1 MPKHA
6 DENKT
11 TQLDLKVYVPALVT
25 FLANKLSS
33 GASNCYRKHFNIGV
47 VEWRILALL
56 RVERSI
62 TANRICQVIGLDKA
76 AVSRALKSL
85 HKRELVLFAKDKQD
99 GRSTI
104 ISLTAHGEERH
115 DQVLTVALKREDLLL
130 SGLTPDE
137 KTSLIHLLQK
147 LNARVEVV
155 NAYVPE
161 DSS

>member
-1 MPKHA
+1 MPNHP
-6 DENKT
+6 DDNKT

-85 HKRELVLFAKDKQD
+85 HKRELVLFAKDEQD
-99 GRSTI
+99 GCASSGAEIRCQTI
-104 ISLTAHGEERH
+104 AGSLVEGPASPVGEW
-115 DQVLTVALKREDLLL
+115 QLA
-130 SGLTPDE
+130 S
-137 KTSLIHLLQK
+137 
-147 LNARVEVV
+147 A
-155 NAYVPE
+155 E
-161 DSS
+161 DSI